1 MQFLLF
7 RPIESLGRN
16 VLYYLSDLGSMGLFL
31 LHSLRGI
38 FRTPFRFKALLKEI
52 KIIGAQS
59 FVVIFFTAAFTG
71 MVLGVQGYYTLSKFG
86 SEGLLGSAVAL
97 SLIRELG
104 PVLTALMVTGRA
116 GSAMCAELGIMRI
129 TQQVDALVCMSI
141 DPYRFLITPKFLA
154 TIIAVPL
161 LTLMFDVVGI
171 FGGYVSGVVLLGVNP
186 GAFFSG
192 MEHSV
197 VNKDINL
204 GIIKSFVF
212 AFIIV
217 WICTGRGFLLLRGRA
232 GFGAGSV
239 SRATTQSVVLSS
251 ITVLLWDYIIT
262 AMLL

>member
-1 MQFLLF
+1 MQIVL
-7 RPIESLGRN
+7 RQIENLGKN
-16 VLYYLSDLGSMGLFL
+16 TLYHISDLGGMGLFL
-31 LHSLRGI
+31 MYSIRGI
-38 FRTPFRFKALLKEI
+38 FKRPFRFAAFLKEI
-52 KIIGAQS
+52 KFIGAHS

-97 SLIRELG
+97 TLIRELG

-116 GSAMCAELGIMRI
+116 GSAMCAELGIMRM
-129 TQQVDALVCMSI
+129 TQQVDALECMAI

-154 TIIAVPL
+154 TLVAVPL
-161 LTLMFDVVGI
+161 LTLMFDVIGI
-171 FGGYVSGVVLLGVNP
+171 YGGYLTGVKLLGVNP

-192 MEHSV
+192 MEQSV
-197 VNKDINL
+197 LNKDINL

-217 WICTGRGFLLLRGRA
+217 WICTGRGFLLYKSRS

-239 SRATTQSVVLSS
+239 SRATTQAVVLSS
-251 ITVLLWDYIIT
+251 ITVLLWDYMLT

>member
-1 MQFLLF
+1 MQIVL
-7 RPIESLGRN
+7 RQIENLGKN
-16 VLYYLSDLGSMGLFL
+16 TLYHISELGGMGQFFFY
-31 LHSLRGI
+31 SIRGI
-38 FRTPFRFKALLKEI
+38 FKRPFRFAALLKEI
-52 KIIGAQS
+52 KFIGAHS

-97 SLIRELG
+97 TLIRELG

-116 GSAMCAELGIMRI
+116 GSAMCAELGIMRM
-129 TQQVDALVCMSI
+129 TQQVDALECMAI
-141 DPYRFLITPKFLA
+141 DPYRFLIAPKFLA
-154 TIIAVPL
+154 TLVAVPL
-161 LTLMFDVVGI
+161 LTLLFDVVGI
-171 FGGYVSGVVLLGVNP
+171 FGGYLTGVKLLGVNP

-192 MEHSV
+192 MESSV
-197 VNKDINL
+197 LNKDINL

-217 WICTGRGFLLLRGRA
+217 WICTGRGFLLFKSRS

-239 SRATTQSVVLSS
+239 SRATTQAVVLSS
-251 ITVLLWDYIIT
+251 ITVLLWDYLLT

>member
-1 MQFLLF
+1 MGLLIKQ
-7 RPIESLGRN
+7 IENLGKN
-16 VLYYLSDLGSMGLFL
+16 TLYHINDVGGMGLFL
-31 LHSLRGI
+31 LQTIRGI
-38 FRTPFRFKALLKEI
+38 FRRPFRIIALLKEI
-52 KIIGAQS
+52 RFIGAHS
-59 FVVIFFTAAFTG
+59 FTVIFFTAAFTG

-129 TQQVDALVCMSI
+129 TQQVDALECMAI

-154 TIIAVPL
+154 TLVAVPL

-171 FGGYVSGVVLLGVNP
+171 FGGYISGVMLLGVNS

-192 MEHSV
+192 MEQSV
-197 VNKDINL
+197 VNTDINL
-204 GIIKSFVF
+204 GIIKSVVF
-212 AFIIV
+212 AVIIV
-217 WICTGRGFLLLRGRA
+217 WICTGRGFLLLKSRA

-239 SRATTQSVVLSS
+239 SRATTQAVVLSS
-251 ITVLLWDYIIT
+251 ITVLLWDYLLT

>member
-1 MQFLLF
+1 MQIVL
-7 RPIESLGRN
+7 RQIENLGKN
-16 VLYYLSDLGSMGLFL
+16 TLYHISDLGGMGLFL
-31 LHSLRGI
+31 MYSIRGI
-38 FRTPFRFKALLKEI
+38 FKRPFRFVAFLKEI
-52 KIIGAQS
+52 KFIGAHS

-97 SLIRELG
+97 TLIRELG

-116 GSAMCAELGIMRI
+116 GSAMCAELGIMRM
-129 TQQVDALVCMSI
+129 TQQVDALECMAI

-154 TIIAVPL
+154 TLVAVPL
-161 LTLMFDVVGI
+161 LTLMFDVIGI
-171 FGGYVSGVVLLGVNP
+171 YGGYLTGVKLLGVNP

-192 MEHSV
+192 MEQSV
-197 VNKDINL
+197 LNKDINL

-217 WICTGRGFLLLRGRA
+217 WICTGRGFLLYKSRS

-239 SRATTQSVVLSS
+239 SRATTQAVVLSS
-251 ITVLLWDYIIT
+251 ITVLLWDYMLT

>member
-1 MQFLLF
+1 MQIVLNQ
-7 RPIESLGRN
+7 IGSVGRN
-16 VLYYLSDLGSMGLFL
+16 TLYYLYELGFMGLYL
-31 LHSLRGI
+31 LNAFRGI
-38 FRTPFRFKALLKEI
+38 FRMPFRFAALLKEI
-52 KIIGAQS
+52 KVIGAHS

-86 SEGLLGSAVAL
+86 SEGLLGSAVSL

-129 TQQVDALVCMSI
+129 SQQIDALECMAI

-154 TIIAVPL
+154 TLIAVPL
-161 LTLMFDVVGI
+161 LTLMFNVVGI
-171 FGGYVSGVVLLGVNP
+171 YGGYLTGVKLLGVNP

-192 MEHSV
+192 MEQSV
-197 VNKDINL
+197 LNKDINL

-212 AFIIV
+212 AVIIV
-217 WICTGRGFLLLRGRA
+217 WICTGRGFLLHKIRYA
-232 GFGAGSV
+232 GFGAESV
-239 SRATTQSVVLSS
+239 SRVTTQAVVLSS
-251 ITVLLWDYIIT
+251 ITVLLWDYLLT

>member
-1 MQFLLF
+1 MQIVLKQ
-7 RPIESLGRN
+7 IENLGKAT
-16 VLYYLSDLGSMGLFL
+16 LYHINDLGGMGLFL
-31 LHSLRGI
+31 LHSIRGI
-38 FRTPFRFKALLKEI
+38 FRRPFRFAAFLKEL
-52 KIIGAQS
+52 KLIGAHS

-97 SLIRELG
+97 TLIRELG

-129 TQQVDALVCMSI
+129 TQQVDALECMSI

-154 TIIAVPL
+154 TLVAVPL

-171 FGGYVSGVVLLGVNP
+171 FGGYLSGVKILGVNP

-192 MEHSV
+192 MEQSV

-212 AFIIV
+212 ALIIV
-217 WICTGRGFLLLRGRA
+217 WICTGRGFLLFRSSL

-239 SRATTQSVVLSS
+239 SKATTQAVVLSS
-251 ITVLLWDYIIT
+251 ITVLIWDYLLT

>member
-1 MQFLLF
+1 MQAVL
-7 RPIESLGRN
+7 RQIENLGKN
-16 VLYYLSDLGSMGLFL
+16 TLYHINEVGGMGLFL
-31 LHSLRGI
+31 LQALRGI
-38 FRTPFRFKALLKEI
+38 FKRPFRFVAFLKEI
-52 KIIGAQS
+52 KFIGAHS
-59 FVVIFFTAAFTG
+59 FTVIFFTAAFTG
-71 MVLGVQGYYTLSKFG
+71 MVLGVQGYYTLSQFG

-129 TQQVDALVCMSI
+129 TQQVDALECMTI

-154 TIIAVPL
+154 TLVAVPL

-171 FGGYVSGVVLLGVNP
+171 FGGYISGVKLLGVNS

-192 MEHSV
+192 MEQSV
-197 VNKDINL
+197 VNNDIHL

-212 AFIIV
+212 AVIIV
-217 WICTGRGFLLLRGRA
+217 WVCAGKGFLLFGNRS

-239 SRATTQSVVLSS
+239 SRATTWAVVYSS
-251 ITVLLWDYIIT
+251 ITILLWDYLIT
-262 AMLL
+262 AILL

>member
-1 MQFLLF
+1 MQIVL
-7 RPIESLGRN
+7 RQIERLGRGT
-16 VLYYLSDLGSMGLFL
+16 LYYIHDLGSMGIFL
-31 LHSLRGI
+31 WQTFRGI
-38 FRTPFRFKALLKEI
+38 FKTPFRFQALLKEI
-52 KIIGAQS
+52 IVIGANS
-59 FVVIFFTAAFTG
+59 FTVIFFTAGFTG

-116 GSAMCAELGIMRI
+116 GSAMCAELGIMRM
-129 TQQVDALVCMSI
+129 TQQVDALECMSI
-141 DPYRFLITPKFLA
+141 DPYRFLIAPKFLA
-154 TIIAVPL
+154 TLVAVPL

-171 FGGYVSGVVLLGVNP
+171 LGGYLSGVKLLGVSP

-192 MEHSV
+192 MEQSV
-197 VNKDINL
+197 LNKDINL

-212 AFIIV
+212 AVIIV
-217 WICTGRGFLLLRGRA
+217 WVCTGRGFLLLKSRS

-239 SRATTQSVVLSS
+239 SRETTKAVVLSS
-251 ITVLLWDYIIT
+251 ITVLLWDYLIT

>member
-1 MQFLLF
+1 MQIVLKQ
-7 RPIESLGRN
+7 IENLGRS
-16 VLYYLSDLGSMGLFL
+16 VLFHLSDLGSMGLFL

-38 FRTPFRFKALLKEI
+38 FQRPFRFAALMKEI
-52 KIIGAQS
+52 RFIGAHS
-59 FVVIFFTAAFTG
+59 FLVIFFTAVFTG

-129 TQQVDALVCMSI
+129 TQQIDALECMSI
-141 DPYRFLITPKFLA
+141 DLYRFLITPKFLA
-154 TIIAVPL
+154 TLIAVPL

-171 FGGYVSGVVLLGVNP
+171 YGGYLTGVKLLGVNP

-192 MEHSV
+192 MERSV
-197 VNKDINL
+197 VNQDINL
-204 GIIKSFVF
+204 GIVKSFVF
-212 AFIIV
+212 AVIIV
-217 WICTGRGFLLLRGRA
+217 WICTGRGFLLHKGRA

-239 SRATTQSVVLSS
+239 SVATTQAVVLSS
-251 ITVLLWDYIIT
+251 ITVLLWDYLLT